1 MASARLL
8 LLSAALLF
16 HYFAAC
22 APLPSRDSCL
32 DVSPAERQR
41 CDVSSIRVRQTNRG
55 RRRGGATMDPVF
67 EVEVENGCC
76 CAVSR
81 VVLVSEGFASSV
93 PVDPRLFRR
102 EEGGGG
108 YLVAD
113 GREIPSSGSLTFRY
127 AWDRAF
133 FMYPAS
139 LESNCSALAK
149 QREAISVDE
158 N

>member
-1 MASARLL
+1 M
-8 LLSAALLF
+8 
-16 HYFAAC
+16 
-22 APLPSRDSCL
+22 
-32 DVSPAERQR
+32 
-41 CDVSSIRVRQTNRG
+41 
-55 RRRGGATMDPVF
+55 F
-67 EVEVENGCC
+67 EVEVENGCR

-102 EEGGGG
+102 EEGGG

-113 GREIPSSGSLTFRY
+113 GGEIPSSASLAFRY

-133 FMYPAS
+133 CMYPAS
-139 LESNCSALAK
+139 LESNCSAPAK
-149 QREAISVDE
+149 RSEAMSIDV

>member
-1 MASARLL
+1 
-8 LLSAALLF
+8 
-16 HYFAAC
+16 
-22 APLPSRDSCL
+22 
-32 DVSPAERQR
+32 
-41 CDVSSIRVRQTNRG
+41 
-55 RRRGGATMDPVF
+55 MDPVF
-67 EVEVENGCC
+67 VVEVENGCC

-102 EEGGGG
+102 EEGAGGGG

-113 GREIPSSGSLTFRY
+113 GREIPSSGSVTFRY

-133 FMYPAS
+133 CMYPAS

-149 QREAISVDE
+149 PREAISIDV